1 MEFSH
6 FTKALIKLG
15 KKEITMKKHTLY
27 LFTSLTIVFMS
38 ACSHDKQSNEANDS
52 RYDKLNNVQSIKD
65 VTIEIPENIFNSQKK
80 NENINEDE
88 MKQSIKN
95 YLDYSHA
102 LTENIVPLS
111 STTSDEN
118 FTESDREKL
127 EKLMDLAKKNDA
139 NFHDFIS
146 NNNIPAEYQN
156 PSKEIYEYISSS
168 TALLSEMQLEI
179 EKLSKNG
186 NLLKTDFSFTKRF
199 TSVNGRKQK
208 EIEKFLNEKN
218 IKTKYFNQQ

>member
-1 MEFSH
+1 
-6 FTKALIKLG
+6 
-15 KKEITMKKHTLY
+15 MKKHVLY
-27 LFTSLTIVFMS
+27 LFIPLTIVCMS
-38 ACSHDKQSNEANDS
+38 ACSHDTQSNEGNDS
-52 RYDKLNNVQSIKD
+52 RYDKLSNVQSIKD
-65 VTIEIPENIFNSQKK
+65 VAIEIPENIFNSQKK
-80 NENINEDE
+80 NENITEDE

-95 YLDYSHA
+95 YLDSSHA

-127 EKLMDLAKKNDA
+127 QKLMDLAKKNDA

-146 NNNIPAEYQN
+146 NNKIPDDYQK

-168 TALLSEMQLEI
+168 TALLLEMQQEI
-179 EKLSKNG
+179 DKLSQNG
-186 NLLKTDFSFTKRF
+186 NVLKTDFSFTKRF
-199 TSVNGRKQK
+199 TKVNGRKQK

-218 IKTKYFNQQ
+218 IKTTFFNQQ